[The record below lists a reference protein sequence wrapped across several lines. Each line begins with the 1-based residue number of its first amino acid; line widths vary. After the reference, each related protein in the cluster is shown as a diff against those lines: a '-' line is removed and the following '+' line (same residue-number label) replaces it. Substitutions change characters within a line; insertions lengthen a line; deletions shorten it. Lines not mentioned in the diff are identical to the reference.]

1 MKKALLIG
9 GLAVLFCEGVFAQ
22 NGSLPASKAAV
33 QVTKFTIAPANGT
46 WTTILNTQ
54 IKTAPKTLMID
65 VSLNTA
71 LVTTT
76 AITGTGSNSSTAGV
90 LVRVLVDGNPA
101 LPGAVVFNR
110 RTQTLSGSI
119 ANFLTNCNVNISVPN
134 LNTLVTAPVTCT
146 STPSMLQLTLNTMD
160 ANSFRFLEDIG
171 TGIHTI
177 QVQVQGTNAAGG
189 TAIVGP
195 GVLTVEEIRLVHDAQ
210 LIQQ

>member
-1 MKKALLIG
+1 MNKVLAIG
-9 GLAVLFCEGVFAQ
+9 GLAFFLCEGAFAQ

-33 QVTKFTIAPANGT
+33 QVTNFTIAPANGA

-76 AITGTGSNSSTAGV
+76 AIAGTGSNSSTAGV

-101 LPGAVVFNR
+101 LPGAIVFNR
-110 RTQTLSGSI
+110 RIQTLSGAI
-119 ANFLTNCNVNISVPN
+119 ANFLTSCHVNISVPN

-146 STPSMLQLTLNTMD
+146 ASPSTLQLTLNTMD

-210 LIQQ
+210 PI